1 MMAKNLFQQE
11 FRTPSVR
18 ELFGEHMD
26 DLGLPLGPPTHMFFR
41 PESSGGVFLSLKEP
55 GSLTCCLHARLAA
68 QSGPDHWHIRPFEMH
83 SLLSQSNQVQ

>member
-26 DLGLPLGPPTHMFFR
+26 DLGLPLGPPPICFSVQKAALEFF
-41 PESSGGVFLSLKEP
+41 
-55 GSLTCCLHARLAA
+55 
-68 QSGPDHWHIRPFEMH
+68 
-83 SLLSQSNQVQ
+83 